1 LGDCRQEFRT
11 AAAEA
16 NPDMFKNQ
24 SMQARLIFAFVFMG
38 LLVLIVAVVG
48 LSGSSRLSKHIDTLA
63 NNNVPSISGLWKI
76 NEGKT
81 QIESSERGLLDVNL
95 NKAGRQAEID
105 RMDNAWKQIQEG
117 FHQYELTPK
126 SNAEQQLYKD
136 FLTKWDAWKK
146 AHEDFL
152 RLNQGNAA
160 PAIDASKSIGKQVE
174 SNRQPFI
181 AATKSIGK
189 QVESNRQ
196 PFIAATDALLAVL
209 KINEDLAAETEQAS
223 AKDISQVGFWAFVAI
238 LIGPGTAILFGIFFS
253 NTIAKPLG
261 AKIAGVVEIAHK
273 ISAGDL
279 TSQIALADDRDEVGQ
294 LQNAFYTMNQDLN
307 GLVHRIQRSG
317 NQITRSTDRITA
329 SGRDLEATVAEQ
341 VASTNEVT
349 ATAYQIAATSR
360 ELVNTM
366 EQVVEM
372 AEQTTVAA
380 SNSKDNLSH
389 INSVMYQLLA
399 GTQVISAKLEV
410 MNARANKIGRVV
422 TTIMVVADR
431 TNLLSLNAA
440 LEAER
445 AGEYGVGFAVVA
457 REIRRLADQTAVATL
472 EIEQMIKEM
481 QSAVSIGVTEMD
493 KFTKSVVHSVEDVD
507 RISEQVAQVILQV
520 QGLTPRFEQVS
531 QSVDEQSQ
539 GAQQISTA
547 MEHLNQA
554 SQQTAGSLR
563 ETNHALEQLDEAS
576 HSLKTEIARFKVNS
590 SDLFSADNGPETFL
604 Q

>member
-1 LGDCRQEFRT
+1 
-11 AAAEA
+11 
-16 NPDMFKNQ
+16 MFKNQ
-24 SMQARLIFAFVFMG
+24 SMQARLIFAFIFMG

-95 NKAGRQAEID
+95 TKAGRQAEIG

-126 SNAEQQLYKD
+126 SDAEQQLYKD
-136 FLTKWDAWKK
+136 FLNKWDAWKK
-146 AHEDFL
+146 AHEEFL
-152 RLNQGNAA
+152 RLNQGNVA
-160 PAIDASKSIGKQVE
+160 PAIAV
-174 SNRQPFI
+174 
-181 AATKSIGK
+181 TKSIGK

-196 PFIAATDALLAVL
+196 PSTAATDALLAVL
-209 KINEDLAAETEQAS
+209 KINEDLAAETEHAS

-279 TSQIALADDRDEVGQ
+279 TSQIVLAEEQDEVGQ
-294 LQNAFYTMNQDLN
+294 LQNAFYTMNQDLK
-307 GLVHRIQRSG
+307 GLVNRIQRSG
-317 NQITRSTDRITA
+317 NQITSSTDRITA

-349 ATAYQIAATSR
+349 ATAYQIAATSKA
-360 ELVNTM
+360 LVITM
-366 EQVVEM
+366 EQVVQM

-410 MNARANKIGRVV
+410 MNVRANKIGRVV

-507 RISEQVAQVILQV
+507 RISEQVAQVIQQV

-539 GAQQISTA
+539 GAQQISEA

-576 HSLKTEIARFKVNS
+576 YSLKTEIARFKVNS